1 MQDVTYIDTDQ
12 ALASACE
19 ELAGADRIALDT
31 EFIRERT
38 YFPGICLIQMT
49 AGDGIVLVD
58 PLKVARLEPL
68 YALLADA
75 SITKVLHAAR
85 QDFEIFYHLTGRV
98 PAPLFDTQIAAA
110 LAGFPDQVGYASLV
124 EAILGVELD
133 KSHTR
138 TNWQRRP
145 LSEAQLAYA
154 ADDVRYLGPVC
165 DRLTEMLTASGRL
178 AWAREDSAALEDT
191 GLYVLHPENAWRR
204 VKAARHL
211 TGVQR
216 ANAVALAAWRE
227 QRAIDRDKPRQW
239 MMRDDVLV
247 AIARANPADRKAL
260 AEIQGVGGK
269 LVDRHGRA
277 ILRAL
282 ADSGTTSTTGER
294 PRSGRPDAAEA
305 ALYKALTKTVDERAA
320 ELDVPSA
327 ILVSRRDL
335 KQAAAG
341 HSDLAVYSGWRAEA
355 VGRELAD
362 MVRSALDRD

>member
-204 VKAARHL
+204 AY
-211 TGVQR
+211 
-216 ANAVALAAWRE
+216 
-227 QRAIDRDKPRQW
+227 
-239 MMRDDVLV
+239 
-247 AIARANPADRKAL
+247 
-260 AEIQGVGGK
+260 
-269 LVDRHGRA
+269 GR
-277 ILRAL
+277 
-282 ADSGTTSTTGER
+282 
-294 PRSGRPDAAEA
+294 
-305 ALYKALTKTVDERAA
+305 
-320 ELDVPSA
+320 
-327 ILVSRRDL
+327 
-335 KQAAAG
+335 
-341 HSDLAVYSGWRAEA
+341 
-355 VGRELAD
+355 
-362 MVRSALDRD
+362 